1 MNYIHSLADFPNEK
15 LQKTMSAHLKANLY
29 NPGNVLTNQNTPY
42 GYRIDFLL
50 RLNSLGE
57 VVTEAD
63 DSSER

>member
-1 MNYIHSLADFPNEK
+1 
-15 LQKTMSAHLKANLY
+15 MSAHLKAILY